1 VFKHLIKCSVS
12 QYSFRLDLQ
21 VYVMPSDRPDCY
33 DFDVSETPPTGIV
46 AADAPPVNGT
56 EAYSKRFYYAGTTP
70 QDV

>member
-1 VFKHLIKCSVS
+1 
-12 QYSFRLDLQ
+12 
-21 VYVMPSDRPDCY
+21 MPSDRPDCY